1 MASAW
6 LGQFDHKDL
15 RPFPHSLPFARRRA
29 YGMTMRVLTTA
40 GVRRDKRH
48 CALLSLSPSA
58 GPLPFPGRTPPRTH
72 RLASRGG
79 RPRIVYRV
87 LPRVLH
93 RVRPLR
99 AVCHSQTGSD
109 RLKRRAVTA
118 QALPRRLV
126 LSAAGPTRQIEPA
139 SPRSDRAAPRRR
151 TDGRI
156 VKLERSCRHVPPG
169 SLPGHDDLP
178 SGAPRGK
185 RRPTRCPCY

>member
-79 RPRIVYRV
+79 RPRIVYKYCRGSCTGCGRCAPCV
-87 LPRVLH
+87 TA
-93 RVRPLR
+93 RPDR
-99 AVCHSQTGSD
+99 TGS
-109 RLKRRAVTA
+109 
-118 QALPRRLV
+118 
-126 LSAAGPTRQIEPA
+126 SAA
-139 SPRSDRAAPRRR
+139 
-151 TDGRI
+151 
-156 VKLERSCRHVPPG
+156 L
-169 SLPGHDDLP
+169 
-178 SGAPRGK
+178 
-185 RRPTRCPCY
+185 